1 MVKVRPEGPSW
12 GLSRREETG
21 GGGRSRERGQ
31 EEVSTSSD
39 PHPSAWGLQQPAQ
52 APLRL
57 PLTPTHTHSPRET
70 LGHPQ
75 TARLTM
81 GPRRWAQ
88 DGAAAPVVLS
98 SL

>member
-1 MVKVRPEGPSW
+1 MVRVRPEGPSW

-21 GGGRSRERGQ
+21 GGGRVGSEARKR
-31 EEVSTSSD
+31 SAHTSD
-39 PHPSAWGLQQPAQ
+39 PHPSAWGLQQQAQ

-57 PLTPTHTHSPRET
+57 PLTPTHTHSPRKT

-88 DGAAAPVVLS
+88 DCAAAPVVLS